1 MTSSADSLP
10 RYTLRCRWLI
20 PQTAAPLEAGWVRVE
35 RGRIAGVG
43 RRSPPGPS
51 DEQIDLDDAII
62 LPGLVNAH
70 THLEFSEVEAPL
82 EATGGL
88 PGWIDRLVAHRRQLA
103 SSGVLS
109 EAVARAIDRGLRESA
124 AEGVTHIG
132 EIASHA
138 PPMRSGRP
146 GPTVRI
152 FREALGL
159 RPSSQ
164 AAATTAVS
172 SDLDRLIHAGRPAGI
187 SPHAPYSV
195 AATLGRQLV
204 LLARRRGLPVAMH
217 LCESIDE
224 EELVATGR
232 GPFRD
237 LLERLG
243 AWDSARPPAF
253 LSPADW
259 IGLLAL
265 ARRGIV
271 VHATHIGRDPLALA
285 RLARHR
291 DRLAVAVCPRTT
303 KLLSG
308 TLPPVRLLAEAGVRV
323 AIGTDSRASNPD
335 LSVLEECRTL
345 VDAGLASPEESLRM
359 ATVNGAW
366 ALAAEHR
373 AGCLAVGRPA
383 DIAVLRPVTPAVDPC
398 AAAIEPGTRVAA
410 TLRRGRLIFGRLAR
424 PGRSRSPGLPADGI
438 QP

>member
-1 MTSSADSLP
+1 MTASADSP
-10 RYTLRCRWLI
+10 PGYTLRCRWLI
-20 PQTAAPLEAGWVRVE
+20 PQTGSPLEAGWVRVE

-70 THLEFSEVEAPL
+70 THLEFSEFEAPL
-82 EATGGL
+82 DATGGL
-88 PGWIDRLVAHRRQLA
+88 PGWIGRLVAHRRHLA
-103 SSGVLS
+103 SSGVQS
-109 EAVARAIDRGLRESA
+109 ETVARAIDRGLVESA
-124 AEGVTHIG
+124 AAGVTHIG

-138 PPMRSGRP
+138 PPTQSGRP
-146 GPTVRI
+146 GSAVRV

-159 RPSSQ
+159 GPTSQ
-164 AAATTAVS
+164 AAAITAVS
-172 SDLDRLIHAGRPAGI
+172 SDLERLARAGRPAGI

-195 AATLGRQLV
+195 AATLGRRLV
-204 LLARRRGLPVAMH
+204 DIARRRGLPVAMH
-217 LCESIDE
+217 LCESLDE
-224 EELVATGR
+224 EDLLAAGR

-271 VHATHIGRDPLALA
+271 VHATHIGRDPIALA

-291 DRLAVAVCPRTT
+291 NRLAVAVCPRTT
-303 KLLSG
+303 RLLSE
-308 TLPPVRLLAEAGVRV
+308 TLPPVRILAAAGVRV

-359 ATVNGAW
+359 ATIHGAW
-366 ALAAEHR
+366 ALAAEQR

-383 DIAVLRPVTPAVDPC
+383 DLVVLRAATPAADPN
-398 AAAIEPGTRVAA
+398 AAAIDPGTRVAA
-410 TLRRGRLIFGRLAR
+410 TLRRGRLIFGRLDQ
-424 PGRSRSPGLPADGI
+424 PSRSHPTGLSSDWN